1 MLKNILSNT
10 DIELLDNGIYTVIKE
25 TQRKSDYDDKVKGYD
40 TLIGNNLYNKIIW
53 GNSVNDYQTF
63 CKETLEHFPNG
74 MVLDAGCGSLVFT
87 ADVYAEAT
95 HKYIVLLDRSM
106 GMLERAKE
114 RLIERFDEVPKHIV
128 LLQGD
133 IFNLSFKE
141 DTFDVV
147 MSQGLLHMFDDKIS
161 FLNELERVKKEEG
174 IVSFTSLVGNN
185 LLGRVYL
192 KLLKKAG
199 EVATAYSSKELEDI
213 LLPMP
218 QSYSIK
224 TKGNMAYMRG

>member
-1 MLKNILSNT
+1 MLKNILNNT

-53 GNSVNDYQTF
+53 GNSVKDYQTF

-133 IFNLSFKE
+133 IFNLPFKE

-147 MSQGLLHMFDDKIS
+147 MSQGLLHMFDDKTS

-174 IVSFTSLVGNN
+174 IVSFTSLVANN